1 MEAEQSSSSFSF
13 TSAATDAAVQN
24 MAISTS
30 ATTENEESEVPV
42 MRTTLTAKYG
52 KQTITIPD
60 LPSHTTTIATV
71 KNMIMEKTNILPKRQ
86 KFIGLTLKKD
96 ATVISSTNDGNN
108 DNIAKRRCK
117 MIQDEHTLDQIAI
130 KKPNDCTKNET
141 TGEILHAHH
150 AFILMGTPETEIFI
164 DPDDISASANG
175 GNNVVNDFDIDFN
188 IGSSEWKEH
197 FVNKQNLI
205 KFTNSTEVHIMNP
218 PREGKKLMVL
228 DLDHTLL
235 DFSSRKIVN
244 AASASAGGT
253 STDTSGNAT
262 ISSTDAVASSVA
274 GGAGAGAAT
283 GGNAPSN
290 SNARSVQDTINQMKR
305 PFMDEFLAQMYVHYD
320 LVVWSQTSWRWLET
334 KLVELGM
341 LTNPNYRF
349 CFVLDKTSMFAIT
362 STRRSGQKIKHYVKP
377 LQIIWSKFP
386 KVWDASNTIH
396 LDDLSRNFALN
407 IENGLKV
414 TGFYRKKKK
423 SGGRT
428 VGGNPNKDV
437 ELVGL
442 IGYCTKLAKEV
453 NDFRDVD
460 FKYWKD
466 VVNGT
471 KGFDDKKGMN

>member
-1 MEAEQSSSSFSF
+1 ME
-13 TSAATDAAVQN
+13 
-24 MAISTS
+24 
-30 ATTENEESEVPV
+30 
-42 MRTTLTAKYG
+42 
-52 KQTITIPD
+52 QT
-60 LPSHTTTIATV
+60 H
-71 KNMIMEKTNILPKRQ
+71 ILPKRQ
-86 KFIGLTLKKD
+86 KFIGLTLQKNAVLLDHTDKK
-96 ATVISSTNDGNN
+96 
-108 DNIAKRRCK
+108 RCK
-117 MIQDEHTLDQIAI
+117 MIQDEHTLDQIQI
-130 KKPNDCTKNET
+130 KKINDCIKDET
-141 TGEILHAHH
+141 TGEIIHAYHS
-150 AFILMGTPETEIFI
+150 FILMGTPESEIFI
-164 DPDDISASANG
+164 DPDDTSSAG
-175 GNNVVNDFDIDFN
+175 NVVNDFDIDFN

-205 KFTNSTEVHIMNP
+205 KFTNSTEVHVMNP

-235 DFSSRKIVN
+235 DFSSKKIIN
-244 AASASAGGT
+244 APGGGT
-253 STDTSGNAT
+253 GADSTGTGSAT
-262 ISSTDAVASSVA
+262 VSSTDAVAAGVA
-274 GGAGAGAAT
+274 RGS
-283 GGNAPSN
+283 GNTSGSGTSN
-290 SNARSVQDTINQMKR
+290 VRSVQDTINQMKR

-362 STRRSGQKIKHYVKP
+362 STKRSGQKIKHYVKP

-407 IENGLKV
+407 VENGLKV

-423 SGGRT
+423 SGNRT
-428 VGGNPNKDV
+428 VGGNPNRDV

-442 IGYCTKLAKEV
+442 IGYCTKLAKQV

-460 FKYWKD
+460 FKNWKD

-471 KGFDDKKGMN
+471 KGLITKKGNEKSIDQP